1 MKITTYNDK
10 GIQVGTVKNWSQIKV
25 GNQKITIYKGW
36 EQLYPDPNA
45 LPIGLASIGS
55 SLIVGGDST

>member
-25 GNQKITIYKGW
+25 GDKKITIYQGW

-45 LPIGLASIGS
+45 LPIGKASIGNNF
-55 SLIVGGDST
+55 IVGGDSQ